1 MNLSK
6 SNMVSVHEVDDI
18 WKNKW
23 GKEIVTTR
31 IALDYKYNPAYN
43 AALKEAIQFP
53 QLKFTGAT
61 KQWSITNAE
70 EVLDKAVTALQG
82 AGAFFDDSLAKLKG
96 ETKFVTLTPKV
107 TEATAVLQGS
117 SVILQWP
124 YIADPATRT
133 TLMNEVKAT
142 QGRKYNP
149 DKKTWSVALTEAA
162 PLMDRLS
169 KLELTQA
176 TALMNAISDIPQ
188 VHTVVVERAKRIA
201 ISSAPTLDDLMIV
214 TDMKARLDEHFPSG
228 KELYP
233 FQYVGVQFAQ
243 LAEGR
248 ALIADDMGIGKTIQ
262 ALAYIALNQNKLPAL
277 VVCPANVKY
286 NWANE
291 CKAWLPKL
299 SVAVIEGRSKGE
311 IPEADIIICNYDIM
325 NGRVNDLL
333 DMRINIVVCDESHYL
348 KNHKAQRTEATL
360 MIAKGSAAV
369 LCLSGTAITNR
380 PNEYFTTLNL
390 LRPNEFNS
398 FFNYGKRYCDGQQT
412 RFGWDFT
419 GSSNTGELHERTR
432 DFTIRRLK
440 KEVLAELPDKVRS
453 IHIVKPSKKE
463 LTNYH
468 AKHESWLAD
477 YHYHLDNYSMPAG
490 FILNMLTDLRHECGR
505 MKIQSTVAWLKKYK
519 HMTGN
524 PVVVFAHH
532 KDVLQG
538 ISAELKKD
546 NWRMGAITGGVPA
559 EKRAKFVE
567 QFQAGELDVMLCS
580 TVAAKEGITLT
591 AADTVV
597 FVERE
602 WTPAWEEQA
611 EDRVHRIGQD
621 SNNVQAIYLTV
632 ADTIDEKFNTVVEA
646 KREVLKAVL
655 DGGDTEQRDGVAT
668 MLIQQMIEA
677 GELPEDFLKNMKKKV
692 KK

>member
-1 MNLSK
+1 MNARHI
-6 SNMVSVHEVDDI
+6 VSVQEVEDI

-23 GKEIVTTR
+23 GKEVSTTR
-31 IALDYKYNPAYN
+31 IALSYKYNPAFN
-43 AALKEAIQFP
+43 AALKGALQFP

-70 EVLDKAVTALQG
+70 EVLDKAVDALREVG
-82 AGAFFDDSLAKLKG
+82 ADFDESLPKLRG
-96 ETKFVTLTPKV
+96 ETKFVTLSVKV
-107 TEATAVLQGS
+107 TAATAVLQGS
-117 SVILQWP
+117 AVVLQWP

-133 TLMNEVKAT
+133 TLMNQVKAS

-149 DKKTWSVALTEAA
+149 DTKTWSIALTEAA
-162 PLMDRLS
+162 PLIDRLS
-169 KLELTQA
+169 KLQLTEA
-176 TALMNAISDIPQ
+176 TALMKVISAIPE
-188 VHTVVVERAKRIA
+188 VHTVMDERAKRIA
-201 ISSAPTLDDLMIV
+201 ISGAPVLDDMMIV
-214 TDMKARLDEHFPSG
+214 TDMKARLDQHFPSG

-243 LAEGR
+243 LSFGR

-262 ALAYIALNQNKLPAL
+262 ALAYIALNQDKLPAL

-325 NGRVNDLL
+325 SGRANDLL
-333 DMRINIVVCDESHYL
+333 DMKINIVVCDESHYL
-348 KNHKAQRTEATL
+348 KNHKAKRTEATL
-360 MIAKGSAAV
+360 SVAKGSTSV

-398 FFNYGKRYCDGQQT
+398 FFNFGKRYCDGQQT

-419 GSSNTGELHERTR
+419 GSSNTEELHERTR

-440 KEVLAELPDKVRS
+440 KEVLAELPDKVRT
-453 IHIVKPSKKE
+453 IHTVKPSKSQ
-463 LTNYH
+463 LTKYH

-477 YHYHLDNYSMPAG
+477 YQHYIDNNTMPAG

-505 MKIQSTVAWLKKYK
+505 MKIESTIEWLINYK
-519 HMTGN
+519 EMTGK

-532 KDVLQG
+532 KDVLKG
-538 ISAELKKD
+538 ISDGLRAE

-611 EDRVHRIGQD
+611 EDRVNRIGQD
-621 SNNVQAIYLTV
+621 SNNVHAIYLTV
-632 ADTIDEKFNTVVEA
+632 AGTIDEKFNAVVEA
-646 KREVLKAVL
+646 KRVVLKAIM
-655 DGGDTEQRDGVAT
+655 DGGDSEQRDGVAT
-668 MLIQQMIEA
+668 MLIQQMIDA

-692 KK
+692 KQ